1 MDNLSLPIKFID
13 EYLPKA
19 DPLYV
24 VVYLYAFRYISQG
37 DAVPENAKIAA
48 TLGIK
53 ERDVFDAMKYW
64 RELGFNLGSKS
75 VLKTMHKSIYTPDE
89 IAKSTLN
96 DKKLKLLF
104 EEVQSTLGKFLS
116 SADLQTLFWIYDY
129 LGLNTQVIIMIVIYA
144 KKIGKASM
152 HYVEKVAFDW
162 AEKGIDTVK
171 KAEKLLARLDE
182 MRTYEHHI
190 KKLFGVKD
198 RDFTPSE
205 RAVIEEWQTTSK
217 PSDELLLSAF
227 DININRQGKL
237 SIRYINGILK
247 SWTEKGIN
255 TAAQIT
261 MDTKESKRNNFEQR
275 SDIDFDAREIEMLKK
290 RLGH

>member
-1 MDNLSLPIKFID
+1 
-13 EYLPKA
+13 
-19 DPLYV
+19 
-24 VVYLYAFRYISQG
+24 
-37 DAVPENAKIAA
+37 
-48 TLGIK
+48 
-53 ERDVFDAMKYW
+53 
-64 RELGFNLGSKS
+64 
-75 VLKTMHKSIYTPDE
+75 
-89 IAKSTLN
+89 
-96 DKKLKLLF
+96 
-104 EEVQSTLGKFLS
+104 
-116 SADLQTLFWIYDY
+116 
-129 LGLNTQVIIMIVIYA
+129 
-144 KKIGKASM
+144 
-152 HYVEKVAFDW
+152 
-162 AEKGIDTVK
+162 
-171 KAEKLLARLDE
+171 